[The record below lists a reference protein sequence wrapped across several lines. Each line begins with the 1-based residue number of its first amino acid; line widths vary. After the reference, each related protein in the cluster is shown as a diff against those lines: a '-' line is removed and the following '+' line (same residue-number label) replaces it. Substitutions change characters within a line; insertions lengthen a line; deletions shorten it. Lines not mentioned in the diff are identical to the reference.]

1 MKIVDFS
8 KENSVL
14 NQFMLEIRD
23 KNIQK
28 DRLHFRKNIN
38 RIGHMMAY
46 EISKSLNYE
55 QTKVETPL
63 GEAICN
69 VPKDDV
75 VLATIMR
82 AGIPFHQGFLE
93 VFDNAENAFVSAY
106 RKYIDE
112 NTFKV
117 HVEYLASPRLDG
129 KTLIIVDPMLATGKS
144 LELALHALQTKGHP
158 KRIIAAAVIAA
169 RPAFENLRQVI
180 PDDAE
185 IYCGAIDEKLNEHS
199 YIIPGLGD
207 AGDLLYGEKE

>member
-1 MKIVDFS
+1 MKIIDFS

-23 KNIQK
+23 QNIQK

-46 EISKSLNYE
+46 EISKTLNYE
-55 QTKVETPL
+55 LTKVETSF
-63 GEAICN
+63 GSTYCN
-69 VPKDDV
+69 VPKDEL
-75 VLATIMR
+75 VLATILR

-93 VFDNAENAFVSAY
+93 IFDNAENAFVSAY

-112 NTFKV
+112 NTFRV
-117 HVEYLASPRLDG
+117 HVEYLASPRLDE
-129 KTLIIVDPMLATGKS
+129 KTLIIADPMLATGKS
-144 LELALHALQTKGHP
+144 LELALHALMTKGHP

-169 RPAFENLRQVI
+169 RPAFEHLRQVL
-180 PDDAE
+180 PEDTE
-185 IYCGAIDEKLNEHS
+185 IYCAAIDEELNDHS
-199 YIIPGLGD
+199 YIVPGLGD